1 MNRKLAILIIVI
13 AIAALLLSGCMSAS
27 FSGNYVLKEGKTLR
41 GNLFVTSGSVTM
53 QENSRVT
60 GTIMLTSGELH
71 MGKNTQVGGDVVLT
85 SGDVYMADGSIIHGD
100 LILSSS
106 DIGVHQAPGATV
118 EGNTTTDIAPFA
130 IGMVTKGFL
139 LYCVLPIVLLIV
151 IFLVLGTWLGRQ
163 SKKRGQVVK
172 PSEPAGSE
180 DAKKKLEDLKKMLD
194 EDLIS
199 KDDYEKKK
207 AEILSKM

>member
-1 MNRKLAILIIVI
+1 MNRKFTIIIMVI
-13 AIAALLLSGCMSAS
+13 TITAFLLSGCMSAS

-71 MGKNTQVGGDVVLT
+71 MGKNTQVGGNVVLT

-130 IGMVTKGFL
+130 VGMVTKGLL

-163 SKKRGQVVK
+163 SKKRGQVVQ
-172 PSEPAGSE
+172 PSELAGSE

-199 KDDYEKKK
+199 KEDFEKKK